1 MEVTRKNFKET
12 LPLISASIDKADFLV
27 IDTEFTGLIN
37 GRDVSIFDT
46 PQEYY
51 TTLLNGA
58 SDFLLIQYGLCAFY
72 WDDLEKNYKNDAYN
86 FYLFPRGRPGP
97 EKMFLCQS
105 SSLDFLA
112 SQGFDF
118 NKLIKEGISYMTE
131 PIETRLR
138 ENLTERQNRI
148 LNSENDAITIPEEHR
163 NQIEDIC
170 KKVREFLKDG
180 TEEEIEIDK
189 CNAFVRRLLFQ
200 ELGSRFKNEAF
211 VETKVL
217 ENKDRVLKVSR
228 LTSPNDSKA
237 RDTQKKEKEWE
248 EFEDAVGFSKVARM
262 ISQSEKLVIGHNMLL
277 DLLHTLNHFFQPLP
291 SDYESFKE
299 FAHCMFPR
307 LLDTKYLSSLPPFK
321 DKVNSSVLHHLL
333 TTLSE
338 PPFSLSKVECAAGR
352 GYTRSDAKAHEAGYD
367 AYVTGLCFLAMQ
379 AHLARMRGESC
390 ARVPAP
396 DSPLLKP
403 FLNKLFLSRTAH
415 QDSPYINLTGPEPT
429 PARDHVFHL
438 TFPKDWQRN
447 DINHLFSAFGQ
458 ITVQF
463 LDETSALVA
472 LTRRDL
478 AKTVTR
484 AFASNNRIS
493 IVPYVKYKLLT
504 SKPGSQHHTD
514 RREESSEKHMKYSTD
529 NALARRGIV
538 SESNAPRS
546 PEKSRERSNSVSLT
560 ETQKARKRSS
570 SGVFK
575 IEEVTPPPPKK
586 ADLINK
592 SDQTRNTTEVISNGR
607 RKHKDCAKET
617 PAEKRK
623 ETATEKRKETTE
635 KRKDISIEK
644 RKETN
649 NVVKRFDSDSKV
661 ECVTAFKE
669 IDNWD

>member
-12 LPLISASIDKADFLV
+12 LPLISESIDKADFLV

-51 TTLLNGA
+51 TTLLNGS

-72 WDDLEKNYKNDAYN
+72 WDDLEKHYRNDAYN

-112 SQGFDF
+112 AQGFDF

-131 PIETRLR
+131 PIETKLR
-138 ENLTERQNRI
+138 ENLTERQNRM
-148 LNSENDAITIPEEHR
+148 NNENEAITIPEEHR

-170 KKVREFLKDG
+170 KKVREFLNDD

-200 ELGSRFKNEAF
+200 ELGTRFKNEAF

-217 ENKDRVLKVSR
+217 ENKDRVLRVTR
-228 LTSPNDSKA
+228 LTSANDGKS

-248 EFEDAVGFSKVARM
+248 EFEEAVGFSKVARM

-277 DLLHTLNHFFQPLP
+277 DMLHTLNHFFQPLP

-321 DKVNSSVLHHLL
+321 DKVNSSVLQHLL

-352 GYTRSDAKAHEAGYD
+352 GYSRADAKAHEAGYD

-379 AHLARMRGESC
+379 AHLARMRGDSSS
-390 ARVPAP
+390 RVPSP

-429 PARDHVFHL
+429 PSRDHVFHL

-447 DINHLFSAFGQ
+447 DINQLFSAFGQ

-463 LDETSALVA
+463 LDDTSALVA
-472 LTRRDL
+472 LSRKDL

-484 AFASNNRIS
+484 AFANNSRIS

-504 SKPGSQHHTD
+504 SKSASQYQNE
-514 RREESSEKHMKYSTD
+514 RREDSSEKLMKYSTD
-529 NALARRGIV
+529 NTLARRGIV
-538 SESNAPRS
+538 SDSNATRA

-560 ETQKARKRSS
+560 ETQPARKRSS

-575 IEEVTPPPPKK
+575 IEEVSPPKK
-586 ADLINK
+586 AELIKISENE
-592 SDQTRNTTEVISNGR
+592 TRNSSEVVSNGR
-607 RKHKDCAKET
+607 RKHSDCAKET
-617 PAEKRK
+617 V
-623 ETATEKRKETTE
+623 TEKTKQMNNV
-635 KRKDISIEK
+635 IEK
-644 RKETN
+644 
-649 NVVKRFDSDSKV
+649 FDSDSKV